1 MNLSSFAAMLPW
13 FAIYD
18 HVNYTSQGSVYLTDM
33 HRLESTHPD
42 VHEQFMAV
50 NFVVNTSKQDFNHLS
65 TDQAL
70 EHVNK
75 IRKLLGLIGNTW

>member
-1 MNLSSFAAMLPW
+1 
-13 FAIYD
+13 
-18 HVNYTSQGSVYLTDM
+18 M
-33 HRLESTHPD
+33 HPLESTHPD

-50 NFVVNTSKQDFNHLS
+50 NAVVNTSKQNFNHLS

-75 IRKLLGLIGNTW
+75 MSKTVGARRKCEGGRYS